1 MSVPEIK
8 ELSRAYG
15 FDEVA
20 IEPGEITIN
29 PDQTNTEFSVSNHTF
44 KIPIISSAMD
54 AIGSPEFAGHM
65 EKAGGLSVMNLEG
78 LQTRYSNPTEALSRI
93 INASDDDVTSVLQEV
108 YSGKIDTNLVGERV
122 QEIKST
128 GARCA
133 VSITPASTKK
143 LALRLEQI

>member
-93 INASDDDVTSVLQEV
+93 INASDDDVTSVLH
-108 YSGKIDTNLVGERV
+108 
-122 QEIKST
+122 
-128 GARCA
+128 
-133 VSITPASTKK
+133 
-143 LALRLEQI
+143 